1 MDNLKLEIAQEAP
14 FHSVEE
20 QALLNLIRTA
30 DRLDRRLQQK
40 IKPWGVTATQYNV
53 LRILRGA
60 HPQGLTCSAIGD
72 RMLTAE
78 PDITRLLSRLKALKL
93 IRQHRDRNDRRVL
106 WTQISE
112 TGLTLL
118 SDMDPMIQKMP
129 IELLGHLG
137 NADLV
142 ELIRLLEIAR
152 KSCEERGAQ
161 PAGNGNSENG
171 DGSEK
176 AGGRVDCDGKSGQV
190 TCDGKARSVT
200 CDGQGH

>member
-1 MDNLKLEIAQEAP
+1 VDNLKLEIAQEAP

-161 PAGNGNSENG
+161 PACNGNSEDG
-171 DGSEK
+171 DGSEQV
-176 AGGRVDCDGKSGQV
+176 GGRVDCDGKSGQV
-190 TCDGKARSVT
+190 TCDGKARPVT
-200 CDGQGH
+200 CDGQGR